1 MEELIIKEHETREN
15 LVKLINECGLPAF
28 LLKSMIKEVYEQLEI
43 IAQQQY
49 TQAQEVVKKI
59 KENNEVK
66 EDDVNGQD

>member
-49 TQAQEVVKKI
+49 AQAQEVVKKT
-59 KENNEVK
+59 KENNEEK
-66 EDDVNGQD
+66 EDDANGQD